1 MKEAEILRENYEKL
15 RKKYSLPDFEE
26 LNEDFEIEKIDN
38 KDSLTLSREVRR
50 KMIEKNLSYFKFLE
64 MFLNPSSSPIFFHA
78 LISHMDSKSREKL
91 EKLYFKL
98 GKFELDSVGLDNN
111 YSEDGDAKFIKN
123 LFKEWQE
130 IKNEFGEIINSLER
144 VWEKE
149 IEEKDRGYLG

>member
-1 MKEAEILRENYEKL
+1 MKEAEILRKNYEKL
-15 RKKYSLPDFEE
+15 RKKYSLPGFEE